1 MVDPAAMSTV
11 AAISSLPAPW
21 PAQAEEFVRELATQ
35 RRLSSHTLKAYRG
48 DLQQLFALIGDQ
60 RAAPARGK
68 SSVDPARVQAADVRR
83 AAARL
88 HARGLAPASL
98 ARTLSAWRSFYLW
111 LATRGE
117 IEVNP
122 VTGVRAP
129 KRAQRLPKALGVEQA
144 VQLAAHEAGA
154 EPLALAD
161 KAMVELLYSSGLRVS
176 ELASLDRAHFPA
188 GGGQLASSGWIDL
201 AGAEVTVTGKGG
213 KRRSVPIGRAAVD
226 ALRAWLRAR
235 DSLPPIAARA
245 LFVTARGAR
254 IGVRSIARRVAAV
267 ARKAGLDVHV
277 HPHVLRHSVAS
288 HLLQSSGDLR
298 AVQELLGH
306 ANISTTQ
313 IYTKLDWQHL
323 ARAYDAAHPRA
334 RRKA

>member
-1 MVDPAAMSTV
+1 MSSAPTT
-11 AAISSLPAPW
+11 SSLPAPW
-21 PAQAEEFVRELATQ
+21 PAPAEEFVRELATQ
-35 RRLSSHTLKAYRG
+35 RRLSSHTLKAYRA
-48 DLQQLFALIGDQ
+48 DLQQLFALIGEQ
-60 RAAPARGK
+60 YAAAVRGQ
-68 SSVDPARVQAADVRR
+68 SSALDPASVQAADVRR

-98 ARTLSAWRSFYLW
+98 ARTLSAWRSFYRW
-111 LATRGE
+111 LATRGQ

-122 VTGVRAP
+122 VAGVRAP
-129 KRAQRLPKALGVEQA
+129 KRAQRLPKALAVEQA
-144 VQLAAHEAGA
+144 VQLAAHEAGTA
-154 EPLALAD
+154 PLARAD

-176 ELASLDRAHFPA
+176 ELAALDHMHFPA
-188 GGGQLASSGWIDL
+188 GGGRAASAGWIDL
-201 AGAEVTVTGKGG
+201 TAAEVTVTGKGG

-226 ALRAWLRAR
+226 ALRAWLRVR
-235 DSLPPIAARA
+235 DSLPPIDARA
-245 LFVTARGAR
+245 LFVSARGAR
-254 IGVRSIARRVAAV
+254 IGVRSVARRLAAV
-267 ARKAGLDVHV
+267 ALKAGLDVHV
-277 HPHVLRHSVAS
+277 HPHVLRHSMAS

-313 IYTKLDWQHL
+313 IYTKLHWQHL